1 MVDYIIVATSITLQ
15 EAIEIT
21 QNGGFKEQKMRSTGF
36 KTAEYKDY
44 GVTEISVWADTRKVF
59 TVSKDVWNC
68 FYSATIDANA
78 FQQGYHSYEEVLE
91 ILMSHVPATVTR
103 KAELEW
109 KVKAVSFVYNFKG
122 VHIKQYYTMLRS
134 GYDLSN
140 LNMMKKT
147 EKIAVSSKEC
157 YRMTFT
163 GKGKKSRKN
172 KVEIQAADDE
182 EVVVDKK
189 KRKYP
194 KKKYRESMNIEVTLD
209 YNKTYIGPDIEYVEN
224 RPIKNRLQIKVK
236 CKKIKTIQLCTDYG
250 IKDRDFLQFIE
261 QLDKMDC
268 DIFKNYIGRIGG
280 SGIYYRYV
288 DAEAKVMS
296 ADVTPGKKQKMCD
309 AMKGVALYKGIS
321 NYLSHVEDE
330 PPIYE
335 CMKSMRKRSYAV
347 EALNQLQKLNINPI
361 TISVHRKL
369 IVGETGLPNLFDV
382 YEAGRTTD
390 AAERRRKSL
399 TPVAVAVPVPVD
411 ATMSQAGTS
420 NIQGMMNV
428 PVIDTPDKPF

>member
-44 GVTEISVWADTRKVF
+44 GITEISVWADTRKVF

-78 FQQGYHSYEEVLE
+78 FQQGYHSYEDVLD
-91 ILMSHVPATVTR
+91 ILMSHVPASVTR

-109 KVKAVSFVYNFKG
+109 KVKSVSFVYNFKG

-140 LNMMKKT
+140 LNMIKKT
-147 EKIAVSSKEC
+147 EKIAGTSKEC
-157 YRMTFT
+157 YSMTFT
-163 GKGKKSRKN
+163 GKGKKSRKD
-172 KVEIQAADDE
+172 KIEMQVADDE
-182 EVVVDKK
+182 EVVEDKR

-194 KKKYRESMNIEVTLD
+194 KKKYRESMNIEVSLD
-209 YNKTYIGPDIEYVEN
+209 YIKTFTGPDIEYVEN

-261 QLDKMDC
+261 KLDEMDS
-268 DIFKNYIGRIGG
+268 DIFENYIGRIGG
-280 SGIYYRYV
+280 RGTYYRYS
-288 DAEAKVMS
+288 DAEAKVMA

-321 NYLSHVEDE
+321 NFLSHVEDE
-330 PPIYE
+330 QPLYE

-361 TISVHRKL
+361 TISARRKL
-369 IVGETGLPNLFDV
+369 IVGETGLPNLFEV
-382 YEAGRTTD
+382 YETGRTTD
-390 AAERRRKSL
+390 VTERRRKSL
-399 TPVAVAVPVPVD
+399 TPVSVAVPVPVD
-411 ATMSQAGTS
+411 ATMNKAGVS
-420 NIQGMMNV
+420 NIQSKMNA
-428 PVIDTPDKPF
+428 PITDTSKEPF